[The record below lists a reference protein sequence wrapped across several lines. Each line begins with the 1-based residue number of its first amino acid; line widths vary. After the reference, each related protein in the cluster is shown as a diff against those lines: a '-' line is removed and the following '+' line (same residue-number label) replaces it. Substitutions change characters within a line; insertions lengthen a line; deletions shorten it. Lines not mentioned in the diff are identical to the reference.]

1 MDIRYSSLF
10 LASIL
15 ALSGCGSESDSSSSI
30 NEPTKPELPNPDEPS
45 PEEMQNQV
53 FGFAF
58 DGTTN
63 LSNIYGVDAVVQR
76 LVVDTNG
83 EYWLINNNT
92 IDAQGEQIDPLPSK
106 PLIGLTHGKFS
117 AKMVDGHYPST
128 STDFTTNFIAFNS
141 MRSVFNLS
149 AEPVTDDK
157 VRLTYKDN
165 SGSTTAINSNALLV
179 KSSIQTKESI
189 DQQIGQYTGA
199 LTGAPDGLFGL
210 GVGTLTINANGT
222 FSIVDTRQCLIQ
234 GTLDNSTDSKFTV
247 VNATIDASSQ
257 RCPLENGEA
266 KGIRLIDEEGGTIV
280 LTTANDNSGYIFN
293 YA

>member
-1 MDIRYSSLF
+1 MDIRYSSLL

-15 ALSGCGSESDSSSSI
+15 ALSGCGSDSDSNASV
-30 NEPTKPELPNPDEPS
+30 NEPTIPEQPNPEQPL
-45 PEEMQNQV
+45 PEETQNQV

-63 LSNIYGVDAVVQR
+63 LSNIYAADSVVQR

-92 IDAQGEQIDPLPSK
+92 IDAQGEQLDPLPIK
-106 PLIGLTHGKFS
+106 PFIGLTHGRFS
-117 AKMVDGHYPST
+117 AEMVDGHYPST

-141 MRSVFNLS
+141 IRSVFNLS

-165 SGSTTAINSNALLV
+165 SGNTTAINSNALLV
-179 KSSIQTKESI
+179 KSSIPIKESI

-234 GTLDNSTDSKFTV
+234 GTLDNSTNSKFTI

-257 RCPLENGEA
+257 KCPLEDGEA

-280 LTTANDNSGYIFN
+280 LTTPNDNSGYIFN

>member
-10 LASIL
+10 LASML
-15 ALSGCGSESDSSSSI
+15 ALSGCGSDSDSSSSV
-30 NEPTKPELPNPDEPS
+30 NEPTTPELPNPEEPA

-63 LSNIYGVDAVVQR
+63 LSNIYAADAVVQR

-92 IDAQGEQIDPLPSK
+92 IDAQGEQLGFDVLPSN
-106 PLIGLTHGKFS
+106 LIYGLSHGNFS
-117 AKMVDGHYPST
+117 EQITDNRYQSTATDFATAFST
-128 STDFTTNFIAFNS
+128 SEVKRRTFDLNAELVTEDKLRLIYESNTGNTT
-141 MRSVFNLS
+141 VF
-149 AEPVTDDK
+149 
-157 VRLTYKDN
+157 
-165 SGSTTAINSNALLV
+165 NSNALLK
-179 KSSIQTKESI
+179 KSSIPTKESI
-189 DQQIGQYTGA
+189 DQQVGQYTGA
-199 LTGAPDGLFGL
+199 LAGTFG
-210 GVGTLTINANGT
+210 VSSGTFTVNANGT
-222 FSIVDTRQCLIQ
+222 FSIIDTRQCLIQ

-247 VNATIDASSQ
+247 VSVDIDASSQ
-257 RCPLENGEA
+257 RCPLEDGEA

-280 LTTANDNSGYIFN
+280 LTTPNDNSGYIFN